1 MGTSIDKQGN
11 VITGLG
17 GPINVN
23 ENLLRMSTMNA
34 EAQANFAP
42 NNSEDWT
49 KYFRYY
55 NGSAAIHSFKDGV
68 DTITLNQGANLGIAF
83 QRSATDIE
91 LDPNSY
97 YIISCEA
104 KCSKESATLDTGLS
118 YYKTSN
124 SWNWKG
130 GQNPKAFKAVNT
142 WQKFGLRFKPAADT
156 QYICYCFTVKGTN
169 GGTDTFSIRHC
180 KLEKT
185 EETTAT
191 PWIPNVLDTV
201 VIGEMSGFNEIES
214 NASFAKEA
222 IFAKQFY
229 EI

>member
-17 GPINVN
+17 SPINVN
-23 ENLLRMSTMNA
+23 ENLFRMSAMNA

-42 NNSEDWT
+42 NNSTDWT

-55 NGSAAIHSFKDGV
+55 NGSAAIHSFKNGV
-68 DTITLNQGANLGIAF
+68 DTITLNQDANLGIAF

-124 SWNWKG
+124 LSRPQILNIFVTVL
-130 GQNPKAFKAVNT
+130 Q
-142 WQKFGLRFKPAADT
+142 LRVQMEA
-156 QYICYCFTVKGTN
+156 QILSLY
-169 GGTDTFSIRHC
+169 
-180 KLEKT
+180 
-185 EETTAT
+185 
-191 PWIPNVLDTV
+191 DTV
-201 VIGEMSGFNEIES
+201 N
-214 NASFAKEA
+214 
-222 IFAKQFY
+222 
-229 EI
+229 